1 MNQKIEIENR
11 NQQMNWGIE
20 MENRNWKLKL
30 LGMFS
35 SIGIVFLIFW
45 ILVDIFICKI
55 DISDSD
61 SENTNSDSENTNP
74 KIENEIQ
81 NSGRLPGDDVEA
93 SGFAGNWNEDF
104 DNENEIQILNLTM
117 VEYSRPPFFNLTEA
131 ERKTI
136 QYIVAGEAK
145 GEPMEGKM
153 AVAQCILHGM
163 VKSNWSAERVRI
175 EYQYSGW
182 DDELENVNPEAW
194 AEVVEAVSR
203 VFDDGELIS
212 DKPILYF
219 YAPKRVSSD
228 WHESLNFSCELSNH
242 RFFYLDEDVNADWFL
257 NLRKDV

>member
-1 MNQKIEIENR
+1 
-11 NQQMNWGIE
+11 

-61 SENTNSDSENTNP
+61 SENTNP

-81 NSGRLPGDDVEA
+81 DNGRLPGDDVEA

-104 DNENEIQILNLTM
+104 DNENGIQILESAM
-117 VEYSRPPFFNLTEA
+117 VEYSQPPFFNLTEA
-131 ERKTI
+131 DRKTV

-182 DDELENVNPEAW
+182 DDELEITNSEAW

-219 YAPKRVSSD
+219 YAPDITSSS
-228 WHESLNFSCELSNH
+228 WHESLNHAVTIEGH

-257 NLRKDV
+257 NLRKDG

>member
-20 MENRNWKLKL
+20 MENRNQKLNL
-30 LGMFS
+30 DFVS
-35 SIGIVFLIFW
+35 AFWIGICFGFLILAL
-45 ILVDIFICKI
+45 IIGIFSYGFGFEI
-55 DISDSD
+55 DFGKSN
-61 SENTNSDSENTNP
+61 SE
-74 KIENEIQ
+74 IEIQ

-93 SGFAGNWNEDF
+93 SGFAGNWNGNFEG
-104 DNENEIQILNLTM
+104 ENGIQILDLAM
-117 VEYSRPPFFNLTEA
+117 VEYSHPPFFNLTETD
-131 ERKTI
+131 RKTI

-153 AVAQCILHGM
+153 AVAQCILNGM
-163 VKSNWSAERVRI
+163 VKSDWSAERVRI

-182 DDELENVNPEAW
+182 DDELENTNSEAW

-219 YAPKRVSSD
+219 YAPEYSSGK
-228 WHESLNFSCELSNH
+228 WHETLEFSFELSGH
-242 RFFYLDEDVNADWFL
+242 RFFYLKEDESADWFL
-257 NLRKDV
+257 KLKEQYF

>member
-1 MNQKIEIENR
+1 
-11 NQQMNWGIE
+11 
-20 MENRNWKLKL
+20 MENQNWKLKL

-61 SENTNSDSENTNP
+61 SENTNP

-81 NSGRLPGDDVEA
+81 DDGRLPGDDVEA
-93 SGFAGNWNEDF
+93 SGFAGNWNENF
-104 DNENEIQILNLTM
+104 DNENEIEILNLTM
-117 VEYSRPPFFNLTEA
+117 VEYSRPPFFNLTETD
-131 ERKTI
+131 RKTI

-145 GEPMEGKM
+145 GESMEGKM

-163 VKSNWSAERVRI
+163 VKSGWSAERVRI

-219 YAPKRVSSD
+219 YAPDITSSS
-228 WHESLNFSCELSNH
+228 WHESLNHAVTIEGH
-242 RFFYLDEDVNADWFL
+242 KFFYLDEDVNADWFL

>member
-1 MNQKIEIENR
+1 
-11 NQQMNWGIE
+11 
-20 MENRNWKLKL
+20 MENRNCVYGHEELISGIW
-30 LGMFS
+30 
-35 SIGIVFLIFW
+35 IGICIGLLISALIFG
-45 ILVDIFICKI
+45 IFGCGFGFEI
-55 DISDSD
+55 DFGKS
-61 SENTNSDSENTNP
+61 NS
-74 KIENEIQ
+74 ENEIQ
-81 NSGRLPGDDVEA
+81 NSSRLPGDDVEA
-93 SGFAGNWNEDF
+93 SGFAGNWDEDF
-104 DNENEIQILNLTM
+104 YNENETQILDLAM
-117 VEYSRPPFFNLTEA
+117 VEYYRPRFFNLSDA

-145 GEPMEGKM
+145 GEPIEGKM

>member
-1 MNQKIEIENR
+1 
-11 NQQMNWGIE
+11 
-20 MENRNWKLKL
+20 MENRNYKYRHEELISGIW
-30 LGMFS
+30 
-35 SIGIVFLIFW
+35 IGICIGLLTSALIFG
-45 ILVDIFICKI
+45 IFGCGFGFEI
-55 DISDSD
+55 DFGKSN
-61 SENTNSDSENTNP
+61 SET
-74 KIENEIQ
+74 EIQ

-104 DNENEIQILNLTM
+104 YNENEIQILNLAM
-117 VEYSRPPFFNLTEA
+117 VEYSHPPFFNLTEA
-131 ERKTI
+131 DRKTI

-203 VFDDGELIS
+203 VFDDGKLIS

-219 YAPKRVSSD
+219 YAPKHSD
-228 WHESLNFSCELSNH
+228 GKWHKTLEFAFEISGH

-257 NLRKDV
+257 NLRKDG

>member
-20 MENRNWKLKL
+20 MENRDCKNRFEEFICGIVAGIGFGFLIL
-30 LGMFS
+30 VFI
-35 SIGIVFLIFW
+35 IGIFSYGFG
-45 ILVDIFICKI
+45 FEI
-55 DISDSD
+55 DFYKS
-61 SENTNSDSENTNP
+61 NSKTET
-74 KIENEIQ
+74 Q
-81 NSGRLPGDDVEA
+81 NSGRLPGDNIEA
-93 SGFAGNWNEDF
+93 TGYAGNWNGNF
-104 DNENEIQILNLTM
+104 DIENENQILDLAM
-117 VEYSRPPFFNLTEA
+117 VEYYRPRFFNLTEA
-131 ERKTI
+131 DRKTI

-153 AVAQCILHGM
+153 AVAQCILNGM
-163 VKSNWSAERVRI
+163 VKSDWSAERVRI

-219 YAPKRVSSD
+219 YAPKRVSSS

>member
-1 MNQKIEIENR
+1 
-11 NQQMNWGIE
+11 

-61 SENTNSDSENTNP
+61 SDSENTNP

-81 NSGRLPGDDVEA
+81 DDGRLPGDDVEA
-93 SGFAGNWNEDF
+93 SSFAGNWNEDF
-104 DNENEIQILNLTM
+104 YNENEIEILNLAM
-117 VEYSRPPFFNLTEA
+117 VEYSHPPFFNLTEA
-131 ERKTI
+131 DRKTI

-145 GEPMEGKM
+145 GEPTEGKM
-153 AVAQCILHGM
+153 AVTQCILHGM

-182 DDELENVNPEAW
+182 DDELENANPEAW

-219 YAPKRVSSD
+219 YAPNVVSSS
-228 WHESLNFSCELSNH
+228 WHESLNHAVTIEGH
-242 RFFYLDEDVNADWFL
+242 KFFYLDEDVNADWFL
-257 NLRKDV
+257 NLRKGV

>member
-1 MNQKIEIENR
+1 
-11 NQQMNWGIE
+11 

-61 SENTNSDSENTNP
+61 SENTNP

-81 NSGRLPGDDVEA
+81 DDGRLPGDDVEA

-104 DNENEIQILNLTM
+104 DNENGIEILESAQ
-117 VEYSRPPFFNLTEA
+117 VEYSRPPFFNLTDA
-131 ERKTI
+131 DRKTV

-175 EYQYSGW
+175 EYKYSGW
-182 DDELENVNPEAW
+182 DDELENANPEAW
-194 AEVVEAVSR
+194 AEVIEAVSR

-219 YAPKRVSSD
+219 YAPDITSSS
-228 WHESLNFSCELSNH
+228 WHESLNHAVTIEGH
-242 RFFYLDEDVNADWFL
+242 RFFYLDEDVNADWLL
-257 NLRKDV
+257 NLRKDG

>member
-1 MNQKIEIENR
+1 
-11 NQQMNWGIE
+11 

-30 LGMFS
+30 LGAFS

-61 SENTNSDSENTNP
+61 SENTNP

-81 NSGRLPGDDVEA
+81 DDGRLPGDDVEA

-104 DNENEIQILNLTM
+104 YNENEIEILNLTM
-117 VEYSRPPFFNLTEA
+117 VEYSHPPFFNLTKA

-163 VKSNWSAERVRI
+163 VKSDWSAERVRI

-182 DDELENVNPEAW
+182 DDELENTNSEAW

-219 YAPKRVSSD
+219 YAPDITSSS
-228 WHESLNFSCELSNH
+228 WHESLNHAVTIEGH

>member
-1 MNQKIEIENR
+1 
-11 NQQMNWGIE
+11 MNWGIE

-61 SENTNSDSENTNP
+61 SENANP

-81 NSGRLPGDDVEA
+81 DDGRLPGDDVEA

-104 DNENEIQILNLTM
+104 YNENEIEILNLTM
-117 VEYSRPPFFNLTEA
+117 VEYSQPPFFNLTEA

-145 GEPMEGKM
+145 GESMEGKI
-153 AVAQCILHGM
+153 AVAQCILNGM
-163 VKSNWSAERVRI
+163 VKSGWTAEKVRI

-182 DDELENVNPEAW
+182 DDELENTNPEAW

-219 YAPKRVSSD
+219 YAPDITSSS
-228 WHESLNFSCELSNH
+228 WHESLNHAVTIEGH
-242 RFFYLDEDVNADWFL
+242 KFFYLDEDVNADWFL
-257 NLRKDV
+257 NLRKDG

>member
-1 MNQKIEIENR
+1 MKNR
-11 NQQMNWGIE
+11 D
-20 MENRNWKLKL
+20 WKLKL

-61 SENTNSDSENTNP
+61 SENTNP

-104 DNENEIQILNLTM
+104 YNENEIEILNLTM
-117 VEYSRPPFFNLTEA
+117 VEYSHPPFFNLTEA

-163 VKSNWSAERVRI
+163 VKSGWTAEKVRI

-182 DDELENVNPEAW
+182 DDELENANPEAW

-219 YAPKRVSSD
+219 YAPNVVSSS
-228 WHESLNFSCELSNH
+228 WHESLNHAVTIEGH
-242 RFFYLDEDVNADWFL
+242 KFFYLNEDVNADWFL

>member
-1 MNQKIEIENR
+1 
-11 NQQMNWGIE
+11 
-20 MENRNWKLKL
+20 MENRNYKYRHEELISGIW
-30 LGMFS
+30 
-35 SIGIVFLIFW
+35 IGICIGLLISALIFG
-45 ILVDIFICKI
+45 IFGCGFGFEI
-55 DISDSD
+55 DFGKPN
-61 SENTNSDSENTNP
+61 SET
-74 KIENEIQ
+74 KIQ

-104 DNENEIQILNLTM
+104 DNENEIQILDLAM
-117 VEYSRPPFFNLTEA
+117 VGYSRPPFFNLTEA

-182 DDELENVNPEAW
+182 DDELEITNSEAW

-219 YAPKRVSSD
+219 YAPDITSSS
-228 WHESLNFSCELSNH
+228 WHESLNHAVTIEGH
-242 RFFYLDEDVNADWFL
+242 KFFYLNEDVNADWFL

>member
-1 MNQKIEIENR
+1 
-11 NQQMNWGIE
+11 

-55 DISDSD
+55 GISDSD
-61 SENTNSDSENTNP
+61 SENAIP
-74 KIENEIQ
+74 KIENKIQ
-81 NSGRLPGDDVEA
+81 DDGRLPGDDVEA

-117 VEYSRPPFFNLTEA
+117 VEYSHPPFFNLTETD
-131 ERKTI
+131 RKTI

-153 AVAQCILHGM
+153 AVAQCILNGM

-219 YAPKRVSSD
+219 YAPDITSSS
-228 WHESLNFSCELSNH
+228 WHESLNHAITIGGH
-242 RFFYLDEDVNADWFL
+242 RLFYLDEDVNADWFL

>member
-45 ILVDIFICKI
+45 ILVDVFICKI
-55 DISDSD
+55 DISDLD
-61 SENTNSDSENTNP
+61 SENTNQ

-81 NSGRLPGDDVEA
+81 DDGRLPGDDVEA

-104 DNENEIQILNLTM
+104 YNENEIQILNLTM
-117 VEYSRPPFFNLTEA
+117 VKYSHPPFFNLTEA
-131 ERKTI
+131 DRKTI

-163 VKSNWSAERVRI
+163 VKSGWSAERVRI

-182 DDELENVNPEAW
+182 DEELENVNPEAW

-219 YAPKRVSSD
+219 YAPDIISSS
-228 WHESLNFSCELSNH
+228 WHESLNHAVTIEGH
-242 RFFYLDEDVNADWFL
+242 KFFYLDEDVNADWFL

>member
-1 MNQKIEIENR
+1 
-11 NQQMNWGIE
+11 

-30 LGMFS
+30 MGMLS

-55 DISDSD
+55 DVS
-61 SENTNSDSENTNP
+61 NSDLKNANP

-81 NSGRLPGDDVEA
+81 DSGRLPGDDVEA
-93 SGFAGNWNEDF
+93 SGYAGDWDGNF
-104 DNENEIQILNLTM
+104 DGEIEFEILDLAM
-117 VEYSRPPFFNLTEA
+117 VEYSQPKFFNLTETD
-131 ERKTI
+131 RKTI

-153 AVAQCILHGM
+153 AVAQCILNGM
-163 VKSNWSAERVRI
+163 VKSDWSAERVRI
-175 EYQYSGW
+175 EYKYSGW
-182 DDELENVNPEAW
+182 DDELEKSNPKAW

-219 YAPKRVSSD
+219 YAPKYSNGK
-228 WHESLNFSCELSNH
+228 WHETLEFSFELSGH
-242 RFFYLDEDVNADWFL
+242 RFFYLKEDESADWFL
-257 NLRKDV
+257 KLKE

>member
-11 NQQMNWGIE
+11 NRQMNWGIE
-20 MENRNWKLKL
+20 MENRNQKLNL
-30 LGMFS
+30 DFVSAFWVGIGFGFLILGLI
-35 SIGIVFLIFW
+35 IGIFSYGFG
-45 ILVDIFICKI
+45 FEI
-55 DISDSD
+55 DFGKSN
-61 SENTNSDSENTNP
+61 SE
-74 KIENEIQ
+74 IEIQ

-93 SGFAGNWNEDF
+93 SGFAGNWNGNFEG
-104 DNENEIQILNLTM
+104 ENEIEILNLTM
-117 VEYSRPPFFNLTEA
+117 VEYSHPPFFNLTEA

-163 VKSNWSAERVRI
+163 VKSGWSAERVRI

-182 DDELENVNPEAW
+182 DDELENANPEVW
-194 AEVVEAVSR
+194 DEVVEAVSR

-219 YAPKRVSSD
+219 YAPKYSD
-228 WHESLNFSCELSNH
+228 GKWHKTLEFAFEISGH

>member
-1 MNQKIEIENR
+1 MKNQ
-11 NQQMNWGIE
+11 
-20 MENRNWKLKL
+20 NWKLKL

-61 SENTNSDSENTNP
+61 SENANP

-81 NSGRLPGDDVEA
+81 DDGRLPGDDVEA

-104 DNENEIQILNLTM
+104 YNENEIEILNLTM
-117 VEYSRPPFFNLTEA
+117 VEYSHLPFFNLTEA

-163 VKSNWSAERVRI
+163 AKSGWSAERVRI

-219 YAPKRVSSD
+219 YAPNITSSS
-228 WHESLNFSCELSNH
+228 WHESLNHAVTIGGH

>member
-1 MNQKIEIENR
+1 
-11 NQQMNWGIE
+11 
-20 MENRNWKLKL
+20 MENRNWEFKL

-55 DISDSD
+55 DISDS
-61 SENTNSDSENTNP
+61 NSENTNP
-74 KIENEIQ
+74 KTENEIQ
-81 NSGRLPGDDVEA
+81 DDGRLPGDDVEA

-104 DNENEIQILNLTM
+104 YNENEIEILNLAM
-117 VEYSRPPFFNLTEA
+117 VEYSHTPFFNLTEA
-131 ERKTI
+131 DRKTI

-145 GEPMEGKM
+145 GEPTEGKM

-182 DDELENVNPEAW
+182 DDELENANPEAW

-212 DKPILYF
+212 DKPIIYF
-219 YAPKRVSSD
+219 YAPNVVSSS
-228 WHESLNFSCELSNH
+228 WHESLNHAVTIEGH
-242 RFFYLDEDVNADWFL
+242 KFFYLDEDVNADWFL
-257 NLRKDV
+257 NLRKGV

>member
-1 MNQKIEIENR
+1 MK
-11 NQQMNWGIE
+11 
-20 MENRNWKLKL
+20 NRNWELKL
-30 LGMFS
+30 LGMLS

-61 SENTNSDSENTNP
+61 SENANP

-81 NSGRLPGDDVEA
+81 DDGRLPGDDVEA

-104 DNENEIQILNLTM
+104 DNENEIQILDLAM

-219 YAPKRVSSD
+219 YAPNVVSSS
-228 WHESLNFSCELSNH
+228 WHESLNHAITIGGH

>member
-1 MNQKIEIENR
+1 MNQKIEIKNR

-20 MENRNWKLKL
+20 MENRNYKYKFEEL
-30 LGMFS
+30 FS
-35 SIGIVFLIFW
+35 VIWIGIGFGFLILAL
-45 ILVDIFICKI
+45 IIGIFSYGFGFEIRICK
-55 DISDSD
+55 S
-61 SENTNSDSENTNP
+61 NP
-74 KIENEIQ
+74 KIENKIQ
-81 NSGRLPGDDVEA
+81 DSGRIKGDNIEA
-93 SGFAGNWNEDF
+93 TGYAGNWNGNF
-104 DNENEIQILNLTM
+104 DIENENQILDLAM
-117 VEYSRPPFFNLTEA
+117 VEYYRPRFFNLTEA
-131 ERKTI
+131 DRKTI

-219 YAPKRVSSD
+219 YAPNVVSSS
-228 WHESLNFSCELSNH
+228 WHESLNHAITIGGH

>member
-1 MNQKIEIENR
+1 
-11 NQQMNWGIE
+11 
-20 MENRNWKLKL
+20 MENRNRKSNLDFVSAFW
-30 LGMFS
+30 
-35 SIGIVFLIFW
+35 IGIGFGFLILAF
-45 ILVDIFICKI
+45 IIGIFSYGFGFEIEIYK
-55 DISDSD
+55 S
-61 SENTNSDSENTNP
+61 NP
-74 KIENEIQ
+74 KIENKIQ
-81 NSGRLPGDDVEA
+81 DLGRIKGDNIEA
-93 SGFAGNWNEDF
+93 TGYAGNWNGNF
-104 DNENEIQILNLTM
+104 DIENENQILDLAM
-117 VEYSRPPFFNLTEA
+117 VEYYRPRFFNLTEA
-131 ERKTI
+131 DRKTI
-136 QYIVAGEAK
+136 QYIVAGAAK

-163 VKSNWSAERVRI
+163 VKSDWSAERVRI

-219 YAPKRVSSD
+219 YAPNVVSSS
-228 WHESLNFSCELSNH
+228 WHESLNHAVTIGGH

>member
-1 MNQKIEIENR
+1 
-11 NQQMNWGIE
+11 

-55 DISDSD
+55 DIS
-61 SENTNSDSENTNP
+61 NSDSENANP
-74 KIENEIQ
+74 KIENGIQ
-81 NSGRLPGDDVEA
+81 DSGRLPGDDVEA
-93 SGFAGNWNEDF
+93 SGYAGNWDGNF
-104 DNENEIQILNLTM
+104 DGEIEFEILDLAM
-117 VEYSRPPFFNLTEA
+117 VEYSRPRFFNLTEA

-145 GEPMEGKM
+145 GESMEGKM

-219 YAPKRVSSD
+219 YAPDITSSS
-228 WHESLNFSCELSNH
+228 WHESLNHAVTIEGH
-242 RFFYLDEDVNADWFL
+242 KFFYLDEDVNADWFL
-257 NLRKDV
+257 NLRKDG

>member
-1 MNQKIEIENR
+1 
-11 NQQMNWGIE
+11 

-45 ILVDIFICKI
+45 ILVDIFICKF
-55 DISDSD
+55 DISDLD
-61 SENTNSDSENTNP
+61 SENANP

-81 NSGRLPGDDVEA
+81 DDGRLPGDDVEA

-104 DNENEIQILNLTM
+104 YNENEIQILNLTM
-117 VEYSRPPFFNLTEA
+117 VEYSHPPFFNLTEA
-131 ERKTI
+131 DRKTI

-163 VKSNWSAERVRI
+163 VKSGWSAERVRI

-182 DDELENVNPEAW
+182 DDELENTNPEAW

-219 YAPKRVSSD
+219 YAPDITSSS
-228 WHESLNFSCELSNH
+228 WHESLNHAVTIEGH
-242 RFFYLDEDVNADWFL
+242 KFFYLDEDANADWFL

>member
-11 NQQMNWGIE
+11 NRQMNWRIE

-55 DISDSD
+55 GISD
-61 SENTNSDSENTNP
+61 SDSENTNP

-81 NSGRLPGDDVEA
+81 DDGRLPGDDVEA

-117 VEYSRPPFFNLTEA
+117 VEYSHPPFFNLTKA

-145 GEPMEGKM
+145 GEPIEGKM

-163 VKSNWSAERVRI
+163 VKSGWSAERVRI

-182 DDELENVNPEAW
+182 DNELENVNPEAW

-219 YAPKRVSSD
+219 YAPDITSSS
-228 WHESLNFSCELSNH
+228 WHESLNHAITIEGH
-242 RFFYLDEDVNADWFL
+242 KFFYLDEDVNADWFL
-257 NLRKDV
+257 NLRKDG

>member
-1 MNQKIEIENR
+1 
-11 NQQMNWGIE
+11 

-61 SENTNSDSENTNP
+61 SENAIP

-81 NSGRLPGDDVEA
+81 DDGRLPGDDVEA

-104 DNENEIQILNLTM
+104 YNENEIQILDLAM
-117 VEYSRPPFFNLTEA
+117 VEYSHPPFFNLTEA
-131 ERKTI
+131 DRKTI

-153 AVAQCILHGM
+153 AVAQCILHSM

-194 AEVVEAVSR
+194 VEVVEAVSR

-219 YAPKRVSSD
+219 YAPDITSSS
-228 WHESLNFSCELSNH
+228 WHESLNHAVTIEGH
-242 RFFYLDEDVNADWFL
+242 KFFYLDEDVNADWFL
-257 NLRKDV
+257 NLRKDG

>member
-1 MNQKIEIENR
+1 
-11 NQQMNWGIE
+11 

-61 SENTNSDSENTNP
+61 SENANP
-74 KIENEIQ
+74 KIENKIQ
-81 NSGRLPGDDVEA
+81 DDGRLPGDDVEA

-104 DNENEIQILNLTM
+104 DTKNEIQILDLAM
-117 VEYSRPPFFNLTEA
+117 VEYSHPPFFNLAEA
-131 ERKTI
+131 DRKTI

-153 AVAQCILHGM
+153 AVAQCILHSM

-219 YAPKRVSSD
+219 YAPDITSSS
-228 WHESLNFSCELSNH
+228 WHESLNHAVTIEGH
-242 RFFYLDEDVNADWFL
+242 KFFYLDEDVNADWFL
-257 NLRKDV
+257 NLRKDG

>member
-1 MNQKIEIENR
+1 M
-11 NQQMNWGIE
+11 G
-20 MENRNWKLKL
+20 NRNWKLKL

-61 SENTNSDSENTNP
+61 SKNANP

-104 DNENEIQILNLTM
+104 DNENEIEILNLAM
-117 VEYSRPPFFNLTEA
+117 VEYSHPPFFNLTEA

-153 AVAQCILHGM
+153 AVAQCILNGM
-163 VKSNWSAERVRI
+163 VKSGWSAERVRI

-182 DDELENVNPEAW
+182 DDELENANPEAW

-219 YAPKRVSSD
+219 YAPKYSNGK
-228 WHESLNFSCELSNH
+228 WHKTLEFAFEISGH
-242 RFFYLDEDVNADWFL
+242 RFFYRDEDVNADWFL

>member
-20 MENRNWKLKL
+20 MENRNYKCKFEEL
-30 LGMFS
+30 FS
-35 SIGIVFLIFW
+35 VIWIGIGFGFLILAL
-45 ILVDIFICKI
+45 IIGIFSYGFGFEIE
-55 DISDSD
+55 ISKS
-61 SENTNSDSENTNP
+61 NP
-74 KIENEIQ
+74 KIENKIQ
-81 NSGRLPGDDVEA
+81 DSGRIKGDNIEA
-93 SGFAGNWNEDF
+93 TGYAGNWNGNF
-104 DNENEIQILNLTM
+104 DIENENQILNLAM
-117 VEYSRPPFFNLTEA
+117 IEYYRPRFFNLTEA
-131 ERKTI
+131 DRKTI

-163 VKSNWSAERVRI
+163 VKSDWSAERVRI

-182 DDELENVNPEAW
+182 DDELENANPEAW

-219 YAPKRVSSD
+219 YAPYITSSS
-228 WHESLNFSCELSNH
+228 WHESLNH
-242 RFFYLDEDVNADWFL
+242 ADTIVGHKFFYLDEDVNADWFL
-257 NLRKDV
+257 NVRKDV

>member
-1 MNQKIEIENR
+1 
-11 NQQMNWGIE
+11 MNWGIE
-20 MENRNWKLKL
+20 MENRNRKLKL

-61 SENTNSDSENTNP
+61 SENAIP

-81 NSGRLPGDDVEA
+81 DDGRLPGDDVEA

-104 DNENEIQILNLTM
+104 YNKNENQILESTM
-117 VEYSRPPFFNLTEA
+117 VEHSHPPFFNLTKA

-145 GEPMEGKM
+145 GEPIEGKM
-153 AVAQCILHGM
+153 AVAQCILNGM
-163 VKSNWSAERVRI
+163 VKSGWSAERVRI
-175 EYQYSGW
+175 EYKYSGW
-182 DDELENVNPEAW
+182 DDELEKSNPEAW
-194 AEVVEAVSR
+194 DEVVEAVSR

-219 YAPKRVSSD
+219 YAPKYSSGE
-228 WHESLNFSCELSNH
+228 WHETLEFSFELSGH
-242 RFFYLDEDVNADWFL
+242 RFFYLKEDESADWFL
-257 NLRKDV
+257 KLKEQYS